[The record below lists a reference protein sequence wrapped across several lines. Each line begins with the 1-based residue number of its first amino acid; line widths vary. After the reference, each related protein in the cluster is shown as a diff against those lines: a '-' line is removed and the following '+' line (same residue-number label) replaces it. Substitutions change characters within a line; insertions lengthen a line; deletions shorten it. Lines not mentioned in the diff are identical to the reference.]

1 MSPAINDVHCHFFSR
16 AFFRALSTQRGNS
29 DTPEDLCSALGW
41 DAPGEP
47 AALADRWVQEL
58 NRHGVGRAVLIGSIP
73 GDEDSVSAAVA
84 QHPGR
89 LVGASMVDP
98 SREDAPARVA
108 WLRAR
113 GIRMLCL
120 FPAMHHVGLDD
131 PRTHAVVEAAAAT
144 PGMVVFVHCGVL
156 SVGVRR
162 KLGLASR
169 FDLRLGDPLAVHRLA
184 LTFPQVPFLVPHFGA
199 GRLQE
204 ALMLADT
211 CSNVYLDTSSSN
223 SWMRY
228 WPGLTLEDVFRAALS
243 VAGPGRLVFGTDS
256 SFFPRGWQQPVY
268 ARQAEAMRAA
278 GIGELDAER
287 ILAGNFDTLF
297 GPVGVP

>member
-131 PRTHAVVEAAAAT
+131 PRTHA
-144 PGMVVFVHCGVL
+144 GRG
-156 SVGVRR
+156 GRR
-162 KLGLASR
+162 L
-169 FDLRLGDPLAVHRLA
+169 H
-184 LTFPQVPFLVPHFGA
+184 H
-199 GRLQE
+199 
-204 ALMLADT
+204 
-211 CSNVYLDTSSSN
+211 
-223 SWMRY
+223 
-228 WPGLTLEDVFRAALS
+228 
-243 VAGPGRLVFGTDS
+243 
-256 SFFPRGWQQPVY
+256 
-268 ARQAEAMRAA
+268 
-278 GIGELDAER
+278 
-287 ILAGNFDTLF
+287 
-297 GPVGVP
+297 